1 MYGAGNDIRIKE
13 VNNLINENPWKDRI
27 ALITGASSG
36 IGAVTAERLAKEG
49 LSVILVARRI
59 DRLKGLADQIQ
70 QAGGHAEIFPAD
82 LSLESG
88 RIAVYQHVVEKYNRL
103 DVLINNAGMAWFGY
117 ASKMPWQLAR
127 TQLEVNIAAL
137 VQLTLMF
144 LPIMVT
150 QHSGHIINIGSIAS
164 VTPQQGIAIY
174 AASKGFI
181 TSFTTSIFR
190 ELKGTGVFI
199 SVIRPGPV
207 SSEFFD
213 STRAQPGSG
222 SIPAENLAI
231 PPSRVADA
239 VWSLLRHPRRSLTV
253 PWYWGAAAMIEPL
266 FGWIIDRLRPILIAD
281 PPHPP

>member
-1 MYGAGNDIRIKE
+1 MTPR
-13 VNNLINENPWKDRI
+13 WKDKI

-36 IGAVTAERLAKEG
+36 IGAASAERPAKEG

-59 DRLKGLADQIQ
+59 DRLEGLADQIRL
-70 QAGGHAEIFPAD
+70 AGGHAEIFPAD

-88 RIAVYQHVVEKYNRL
+88 RTAVYQHVIEQYNRL

-117 ASKMPWQLAR
+117 ASKMPWQLAHN
-127 TQLEVNIAAL
+127 QLEVNINAL
-137 VQLTLMF
+137 VQLTLLF
-144 LPIMVT
+144 LPIMET

-174 AASKGFI
+174 AASKAFI
-181 TSFTTSIFR
+181 SSFTTSIYR

-199 SVIRPGPV
+199 SEIRPGPV

-213 STRAQPGSG
+213 ATRAQAGSG

-231 PPSRVADA
+231 PPQRVSDA
-239 VWSLLRHPRRSLTV
+239 VWSLLHHPRRSLIV
-253 PWYWGAAAMIEPL
+253 PWYWGAAALIEPL
-266 FGWIIDRLRPILIAD
+266 FGWIIDRLRPFLIK
-281 PPHPP
+281 